1 MRVFHILE
9 EISKRNNS
17 IVSVSKIFL
26 KYSKLR
32 KSKIIIPKEQS
43 SKILNKI
50 KQFNIYRNFFF
61 LNSEIYKFMKKNKPD
76 VIHIHG
82 LWRPIHIL
90 FILKSKLLNTPII
103 LQPHGMLL
111 DEAVKGKSI
120 YNYILKLL
128 AILIYRL
135 IIKNIFFIAV
145 TEDEKKS
152 IIKYFGK
159 KRIYIISNPLEANL
173 IFAQRTNTH
182 ISYFGRISRHKN
194 LHLIIRSFIHANL
207 NKKWKL
213 ILYGIEDDIEYR
225 SELEKIIL
233 KYKFQSR
240 IIFKKPIFSKN
251 KKFKTMS
258 KNFLNI
264 LMSKSEILSLS
275 VLESLSVGTKSLV
288 NKNIKY
294 PKEISKLLYFSNTE
308 ISSISDKLKIITNS
322 QNTSIKNKKKL
333 INSFKKYYDLPK
345 TKEKYYMLLDK
356 ITSFNK
362 NKKNYVNIFNI
373 GIANGLN
380 SFIVPYLIVLFGFI
394 KPNIAAEVGI
404 VEGTLLFVT
413 QIFSSNSRAI
423 ILTSNKENN
432 YFNFIFFRIL
442 VSSSIFILYL
452 IIFENIDFIEKK
464 FHFWLILV
472 VLIAW
477 INEINLIFSEKENL
491 KFLTNLFIIFNIL
504 FYIILLPI
512 NIYSEFELINI
523 FKAFFIFHLLFYLYF
538 ISIDKIFSFREF
550 NFIYKNFFSFLST
563 FTNTS
568 AVIIWRYSIL
578 ILTSKEVAGMF
589 FAIFSIA
596 SFPGT
601 FFNNIL
607 GQSILRDKKLNYYLK
622 LYEKKIYLLATIIIS
637 SLLLYLKIFN
647 KNILDQLIVNTL
659 FISLYGTVI
668 MIIALRYRHAALY
681 RYSMNQNI
689 IFKRDIILGIL
700 ISPIIFIVYY
710 FNNIEGISIAYL
722 CSAITS
728 NIVYTRKY
736 D

>member
-1 MRVFHILE
+1 
-9 EISKRNNS
+9 
-17 IVSVSKIFL
+17 
-26 KYSKLR
+26 
-32 KSKIIIPKEQS
+32 
-43 SKILNKI
+43 
-50 KQFNIYRNFFF
+50 
-61 LNSEIYKFMKKNKPD
+61 
-76 VIHIHG
+76 
-82 LWRPIHIL
+82 
-90 FILKSKLLNTPII
+90 
-103 LQPHGMLL
+103 
-111 DEAVKGKSI
+111 
-120 YNYILKLL
+120 
-128 AILIYRL
+128 
-135 IIKNIFFIAV
+135 
-145 TEDEKKS
+145 
-152 IIKYFGK
+152 
-159 KRIYIISNPLEANL
+159 
-173 IFAQRTNTH
+173 
-182 ISYFGRISRHKN
+182 
-194 LHLIIRSFIHANL
+194 
-207 NKKWKL
+207 
-213 ILYGIEDDIEYR
+213 
-225 SELEKIIL
+225 
-233 KYKFQSR
+233 
-240 IIFKKPIFSKN
+240 
-251 KKFKTMS
+251 
-258 KNFLNI
+258 
-264 LMSKSEILSLS
+264 
-275 VLESLSVGTKSLV
+275 
-288 NKNIKY
+288 
-294 PKEISKLLYFSNTE
+294 
-308 ISSISDKLKIITNS
+308 
-322 QNTSIKNKKKL
+322 
-333 INSFKKYYDLPK
+333 
-345 TKEKYYMLLDK
+345 
-356 ITSFNK
+356 
-362 NKKNYVNIFNI
+362 
-373 GIANGLN
+373 
-380 SFIVPYLIVLFGFI
+380 
-394 KPNIAAEVGI
+394 
-404 VEGTLLFVT
+404 
-413 QIFSSNSRAI
+413 
-423 ILTSNKENN
+423 
-432 YFNFIFFRIL
+432 
-442 VSSSIFILYL
+442 
-452 IIFENIDFIEKK
+452 
-464 FHFWLILV
+464 V